1 MGTLEKTS
9 FLMSLE
15 KNIFLESLSQDF
27 DAFSYLTKIAL
38 QRRKDLKKLNNDVI
52 KKASDKLKK

>member
-38 QRRKDLKKLNNDVI
+38 
-52 KKASDKLKK
+52 